1 MKVLFDYGVGGEP
14 EGSPPTFKQC
24 AAADIHA
31 AFLNPTEH
39 GEVRTIRYDGVEYED
54 ITVIESGPK
63 EGKRSSVVHER
74 RRGRHVLPQIPRG
87 GIGDGNGNVPVEAG
101 GSGRMNTEAR
111 TNAITGSVTVT
122 VNEAAGQAAIERA
135 KALLAG
141 IQGGVDKA
149 MKASMS
155 RTVDRLRR
163 ESNQAIRE
171 KYDITDAGIRAEKN
185 VRVRYSYQN
194 GVQATVTFSGR
205 KIPLYRFG
213 GAYPKVPTQD
223 IAAGKKPV
231 MVKGA
236 WTMQYQGVAARGHQF
251 QDTGP
256 TQFMDVA
263 QMKSGH
269 IGIFERTGG
278 STSEGS
284 DAIREIMGSSV
295 AQMVGNQQ
303 VAQGLTER
311 AYETFET
318 ELDKAVY
325 RILTGW
331 R

>member
-1 MKVLFDYGVGGEP
+1 
-14 EGSPPTFKQC
+14 
-24 AAADIHA
+24 
-31 AFLNPTEH
+31 
-39 GEVRTIRYDGVEYED
+39 
-54 ITVIESGPK
+54 
-63 EGKRSSVVHER
+63 
-74 RRGRHVLPQIPRG
+74 
-87 GIGDGNGNVPVEAG
+87 
-101 GSGRMNTEAR
+101 MNTEAR
-111 TNAITGSVTVT
+111 TNGITGSITVT

-141 IQGGVDKA
+141 IPGGVDKA
-149 MKASMS
+149 TKAAMS

-163 ESNQAIRE
+163 ESNEAIRE

-223 IAAGKKPV
+223 IAAGRKPV

-236 WTMQYQGVAARGHQF
+236 WTMQYQGMAARGHQF
-251 QDTGP
+251 QDTSP
-256 TQFMDVA
+256 TQFMDAFVA

-303 VAQGLTER
+303 VAQRLTEG
-311 AYETFET
+311 AYKTFET

>member
-1 MKVLFDYGVGGEP
+1 
-14 EGSPPTFKQC
+14 
-24 AAADIHA
+24 
-31 AFLNPTEH
+31 
-39 GEVRTIRYDGVEYED
+39 
-54 ITVIESGPK
+54 
-63 EGKRSSVVHER
+63 
-74 RRGRHVLPQIPRG
+74 
-87 GIGDGNGNVPVEAG
+87 
-101 GSGRMNTEAR
+101 MNTEAR

-171 KYDITDAGIRAEKN
+171 KYDITDAGIRSEKN

-256 TQFMDVA
+256 TQFMDAFVA

>member
-1 MKVLFDYGVGGEP
+1 
-14 EGSPPTFKQC
+14 
-24 AAADIHA
+24 
-31 AFLNPTEH
+31 
-39 GEVRTIRYDGVEYED
+39 
-54 ITVIESGPK
+54 
-63 EGKRSSVVHER
+63 
-74 RRGRHVLPQIPRG
+74 
-87 GIGDGNGNVPVEAG
+87 
-101 GSGRMNTEAR
+101 MNTEAR
-111 TNAITGSVTVT
+111 TNRITGSIVVT

-135 KALLAG
+135 KTLLAG
-141 IQGGVDKA
+141 IPGGVDKA
-149 MKASMS
+149 AKAAMS

-163 ESNQAIRE
+163 DSNQAIRE
-171 KYDITDAGIRAEKN
+171 KYDISDEGIRAEKN
-185 VRVRYSYQN
+185 VRVRYSFQN

-236 WTMQYQGVAARGHQF
+236 WTMQYQGMAARGHQF
-251 QDTGP
+251 KGTGP
-256 TQFMDVA
+256 TQFMDAFVA

>member
-1 MKVLFDYGVGGEP
+1 
-14 EGSPPTFKQC
+14 
-24 AAADIHA
+24 
-31 AFLNPTEH
+31 
-39 GEVRTIRYDGVEYED
+39 
-54 ITVIESGPK
+54 
-63 EGKRSSVVHER
+63 
-74 RRGRHVLPQIPRG
+74 
-87 GIGDGNGNVPVEAG
+87 
-101 GSGRMNTEAR
+101 MNTEAR

-149 MKASMS
+149 AKAAMS

-163 ESNQAIRE
+163 DSNRAIRE
-171 KYDITDAGIRAEKN
+171 KYDISDEGIRAEKN
-185 VRVRYSYQN
+185 VRVRYSFQN

-256 TQFMDVA
+256 TQFMDAFVA

>member
-1 MKVLFDYGVGGEP
+1 
-14 EGSPPTFKQC
+14 
-24 AAADIHA
+24 
-31 AFLNPTEH
+31 
-39 GEVRTIRYDGVEYED
+39 
-54 ITVIESGPK
+54 
-63 EGKRSSVVHER
+63 
-74 RRGRHVLPQIPRG
+74 
-87 GIGDGNGNVPVEAG
+87 
-101 GSGRMNTEAR
+101 MNTEAR

-163 ESNQAIRE
+163 DSNQAIRE
-171 KYDITDAGIRAEKN
+171 KYDISDEGIRAEKN

-236 WTMQYQGVAARGHQF
+236 WTMQYQGMAARGHQF
-251 QDTGP
+251 KGTGP
-256 TQFMDVA
+256 TQFMDAFVA

-303 VAQGLTER
+303 VAQRLTEG
-311 AYETFET
+311 AYKTFET

>member
-1 MKVLFDYGVGGEP
+1 
-14 EGSPPTFKQC
+14 
-24 AAADIHA
+24 
-31 AFLNPTEH
+31 
-39 GEVRTIRYDGVEYED
+39 
-54 ITVIESGPK
+54 
-63 EGKRSSVVHER
+63 
-74 RRGRHVLPQIPRG
+74 
-87 GIGDGNGNVPVEAG
+87 
-101 GSGRMNTEAR
+101 MNTEAR
-111 TNAITGSVTVT
+111 TNGITGSITVT

-141 IQGGVDKA
+141 IPGGVDKA

-155 RTVDRLRR
+155 RTVDKLRR

-171 KYDITDAGIRAEKN
+171 KYDITDAGIRSEKN

-236 WTMQYQGVAARGHQF
+236 WTMQYQGMAARGHQF
-251 QDTGP
+251 QDTSP
-256 TQFMDVA
+256 TQFMDAFVA

-303 VAQGLTER
+303 VAQRLTER

>member
-1 MKVLFDYGVGGEP
+1 
-14 EGSPPTFKQC
+14 
-24 AAADIHA
+24 
-31 AFLNPTEH
+31 
-39 GEVRTIRYDGVEYED
+39 
-54 ITVIESGPK
+54 
-63 EGKRSSVVHER
+63 
-74 RRGRHVLPQIPRG
+74 
-87 GIGDGNGNVPVEAG
+87 
-101 GSGRMNTEAR
+101 MNTEAR
-111 TNAITGSVTVT
+111 TNGITGSIVVT

-135 KALLAG
+135 KTLLAG
-141 IQGGVDKA
+141 IPGGVDKA
-149 MKASMS
+149 AKAAMS

-163 ESNQAIRE
+163 DSNQAIRE
-171 KYDITDAGIRAEKN
+171 KYDISDEGIRAEKN
-185 VRVRYSYQN
+185 VRVRYSFQN

-236 WTMQYQGVAARGHQF
+236 WTMQYQGMAARGHQF
-251 QDTGP
+251 KGTGP
-256 TQFMDVA
+256 TQFMDAFVA

-303 VAQGLTER
+303 VAQRLTES
-311 AYETFET
+311 AYRTFET

>member
-1 MKVLFDYGVGGEP
+1 
-14 EGSPPTFKQC
+14 
-24 AAADIHA
+24 
-31 AFLNPTEH
+31 
-39 GEVRTIRYDGVEYED
+39 
-54 ITVIESGPK
+54 
-63 EGKRSSVVHER
+63 
-74 RRGRHVLPQIPRG
+74 
-87 GIGDGNGNVPVEAG
+87 
-101 GSGRMNTEAR
+101 MNTEAR
-111 TNAITGSVTVT
+111 TNGITGSVTVT

-135 KALLAG
+135 KALLSG
-141 IQGGVDKA
+141 IPDGVDKA
-149 MKASMS
+149 VKAAMS
-155 RTVDRLRR
+155 RTVQRLR
-163 ESNQAIRE
+163 SDANKAIQE
-171 KYDITDAGIRAEKN
+171 KYDITDAGIRTEKN

-213 GAYPKVPTQD
+213 GSYPKVPTQD
-223 IAAGKKPV
+223 IAAGRKPV

-236 WTMQYQGVAARGHQF
+236 WTMQYPGVAARGHQF
-251 QDTGP
+251 QDTSP
-256 TQFMDVA
+256 TQFMDAFVA

-303 VAQGLTER
+303 VAQKLTEG
-311 AYETFET
+311 AYQTFES

>member
-1 MKVLFDYGVGGEP
+1 
-14 EGSPPTFKQC
+14 
-24 AAADIHA
+24 
-31 AFLNPTEH
+31 
-39 GEVRTIRYDGVEYED
+39 
-54 ITVIESGPK
+54 
-63 EGKRSSVVHER
+63 
-74 RRGRHVLPQIPRG
+74 
-87 GIGDGNGNVPVEAG
+87 
-101 GSGRMNTEAR
+101 MNTEAR
-111 TNAITGSVTVT
+111 TNAITGSITVT

-141 IQGGVDKA
+141 IPGGVDKA

-155 RTVDRLRR
+155 RTVGRLRR

-171 KYDITDAGIRAEKN
+171 KYDITDTGIRAEKN
-185 VRVRYSYQN
+185 VRVHYSYQN

-223 IAAGKKPV
+223 IAAGRKPV

-251 QDTGP
+251 QDTSP
-256 TQFMDVA
+256 TQFMDAFVA

-303 VAQGLTER
+303 VAQRLTER

>member
-1 MKVLFDYGVGGEP
+1 
-14 EGSPPTFKQC
+14 
-24 AAADIHA
+24 
-31 AFLNPTEH
+31 
-39 GEVRTIRYDGVEYED
+39 
-54 ITVIESGPK
+54 
-63 EGKRSSVVHER
+63 
-74 RRGRHVLPQIPRG
+74 
-87 GIGDGNGNVPVEAG
+87 
-101 GSGRMNTEAR
+101 MNTEAR
-111 TNAITGSVTVT
+111 TNGITGSITVT

-141 IQGGVDKA
+141 IPGGVDKA

-155 RTVDRLRR
+155 RTVDKLRR

-171 KYDITDAGIRAEKN
+171 KYDITDAGIRSEKN

-256 TQFMDVA
+256 TQFMDAFVA

>member
-1 MKVLFDYGVGGEP
+1 
-14 EGSPPTFKQC
+14 
-24 AAADIHA
+24 
-31 AFLNPTEH
+31 
-39 GEVRTIRYDGVEYED
+39 
-54 ITVIESGPK
+54 
-63 EGKRSSVVHER
+63 
-74 RRGRHVLPQIPRG
+74 
-87 GIGDGNGNVPVEAG
+87 
-101 GSGRMNTEAR
+101 MNTEAR
-111 TNAITGSVTVT
+111 TNGITGSIVVT

-135 KALLAG
+135 KTLLAG
-141 IQGGVDKA
+141 IPGGVDKA
-149 MKASMS
+149 AKAAMS

-163 ESNQAIRE
+163 DSNQAIRE
-171 KYDITDAGIRAEKN
+171 KYDITDEGIRAEKN
-185 VRVRYSYQN
+185 VRVRYSFQN

-251 QDTGP
+251 KGTSP
-256 TQFMDVA
+256 TQFMDAFVA

-303 VAQGLTER
+303 VAQRLTEG
-311 AYETFET
+311 AYKTFET

>member
-1 MKVLFDYGVGGEP
+1 
-14 EGSPPTFKQC
+14 
-24 AAADIHA
+24 
-31 AFLNPTEH
+31 
-39 GEVRTIRYDGVEYED
+39 
-54 ITVIESGPK
+54 
-63 EGKRSSVVHER
+63 
-74 RRGRHVLPQIPRG
+74 
-87 GIGDGNGNVPVEAG
+87 
-101 GSGRMNTEAR
+101 MNTEAR
-111 TNAITGSVTVT
+111 TNGITGSVTVT

-135 KALLAG
+135 KALLSN
-141 IQGGVDKA
+141 IPGGVDKA
-149 MKASMS
+149 MKAAMS
-155 RTVDRLRR
+155 RTVQRLRS
-163 ESNQAIRE
+163 ESNKAIQE
-171 KYDITDAGIRAEKN
+171 KYDISDAGIRSEKN

-223 IAAGKKPV
+223 IAAGRKPV

-251 QDTGP
+251 KDTGP
-256 TQFMDVA
+256 TQFMDAFVA

-278 STSEGS
+278 ATSEGS

-295 AQMVGNQQ
+295 AQMVGKPQ
-303 VAQGLTER
+303 VAEELTKG
-311 AYETFET
+311 AYQTFKT

-325 RILTGW
+325 HILTGW

>member
-1 MKVLFDYGVGGEP
+1 
-14 EGSPPTFKQC
+14 
-24 AAADIHA
+24 
-31 AFLNPTEH
+31 
-39 GEVRTIRYDGVEYED
+39 
-54 ITVIESGPK
+54 
-63 EGKRSSVVHER
+63 
-74 RRGRHVLPQIPRG
+74 
-87 GIGDGNGNVPVEAG
+87 
-101 GSGRMNTEAR
+101 MNTEAR
-111 TNAITGSVTVT
+111 TNAITGSITVT

-171 KYDITDAGIRAEKN
+171 KYDITDAGIRSEKN

-251 QDTGP
+251 QDTSP
-256 TQFMDVA
+256 TQFMDAFVA

>member
-1 MKVLFDYGVGGEP
+1 
-14 EGSPPTFKQC
+14 
-24 AAADIHA
+24 
-31 AFLNPTEH
+31 
-39 GEVRTIRYDGVEYED
+39 
-54 ITVIESGPK
+54 
-63 EGKRSSVVHER
+63 
-74 RRGRHVLPQIPRG
+74 
-87 GIGDGNGNVPVEAG
+87 
-101 GSGRMNTEAR
+101 MNTEAR
-111 TNAITGSVTVT
+111 TNGITGSIVVT

-135 KALLAG
+135 KTLLAG
-141 IQGGVDKA
+141 IPGGVDKA
-149 MKASMS
+149 AKAAMS

-163 ESNQAIRE
+163 DSNQAIRE
-171 KYDITDAGIRAEKN
+171 KYDITDEGIRAEKN
-185 VRVRYSYQN
+185 VRVRYSFQN

-236 WTMQYQGVAARGHQF
+236 WTMQYQGMAARGHQF
-251 QDTGP
+251 KGTGP
-256 TQFMDVA
+256 TQFMDAFVA

-303 VAQGLTER
+303 VAQRLTEG
-311 AYETFET
+311 AYKTFET

>member
-1 MKVLFDYGVGGEP
+1 
-14 EGSPPTFKQC
+14 
-24 AAADIHA
+24 
-31 AFLNPTEH
+31 
-39 GEVRTIRYDGVEYED
+39 
-54 ITVIESGPK
+54 
-63 EGKRSSVVHER
+63 
-74 RRGRHVLPQIPRG
+74 
-87 GIGDGNGNVPVEAG
+87 
-101 GSGRMNTEAR
+101 MNTEAR

-141 IQGGVDKA
+141 IPGGVDKA

-163 ESNQAIRE
+163 DSNQAIRE
-171 KYDITDAGIRAEKN
+171 KYDISDEGIRAEKN

-256 TQFMDVA
+256 TQFMDAFVA

>member
-1 MKVLFDYGVGGEP
+1 
-14 EGSPPTFKQC
+14 
-24 AAADIHA
+24 
-31 AFLNPTEH
+31 
-39 GEVRTIRYDGVEYED
+39 
-54 ITVIESGPK
+54 
-63 EGKRSSVVHER
+63 
-74 RRGRHVLPQIPRG
+74 
-87 GIGDGNGNVPVEAG
+87 
-101 GSGRMNTEAR
+101 MNTEAR
-111 TNAITGSVTVT
+111 TNGITGSIVVT

-135 KALLAG
+135 KTLLAG
-141 IQGGVDKA
+141 IPGGVDKA
-149 MKASMS
+149 AKAAMS

-163 ESNQAIRE
+163 DSNQAIRE
-171 KYDITDAGIRAEKN
+171 KYDISDEGIRAEKN
-185 VRVRYSYQN
+185 VRVRYSFQN

-236 WTMQYQGVAARGHQF
+236 WTMQYQGMAARGHQF
-251 QDTGP
+251 KGTGP
-256 TQFMDVA
+256 TQFMDAFVA

>member
-1 MKVLFDYGVGGEP
+1 
-14 EGSPPTFKQC
+14 
-24 AAADIHA
+24 
-31 AFLNPTEH
+31 
-39 GEVRTIRYDGVEYED
+39 
-54 ITVIESGPK
+54 
-63 EGKRSSVVHER
+63 
-74 RRGRHVLPQIPRG
+74 
-87 GIGDGNGNVPVEAG
+87 
-101 GSGRMNTEAR
+101 MNTEAR
-111 TNAITGSVTVT
+111 TNGITGSITVT

-155 RTVDRLRR
+155 RTVDKLRR

-171 KYDITDAGIRAEKN
+171 KYDITDAGIRSEKN

-213 GAYPKVPTQD
+213 GAYPQVPTQD

-236 WTMQYQGVAARGHQF
+236 WTMQYQGVAPRGHQF

-256 TQFMDVA
+256 TQFMDAFVA